1 MADEQVRTRITAD
14 ADFSGLIAD
23 VHKVTASLS
32 KLQEKIASSNKMFA
46 NQIAVM
52 NRSFSDTL
60 RSTGQF
66 STHFVSLNS
75 DVEKFGKNLDSGQ
88 LKLNQ
93 YYKTMQNH
101 TRTSGGLIR
110 DLAKQQVALQKAII
124 QPLGRNAQ
132 GLMQFNVQVPRG
144 LDEVKNKTAIARQEL
159 QIMNKVVQQGA
170 GQLINWGK
178 NTQWAGRQLT
188 VGLTLPLT
196 IFGKASAEAF
206 RSADAE
212 LTRLVKVY
220 GDTAGTTA
228 EELGRVRKEVE
239 ATAKALSQ
247 NLGASYRETLALGAD
262 IAATGQTGNELIASI
277 EETTR
282 LAVLGE
288 VDRAEAMKATLA
300 IQSAFKQN
308 TEELTESINFLNAV
322 ENQTSTSLN
331 DLVEAI
337 PKAGPVI
344 QGLGG
349 SVQDLALY
357 LTAMREGGINATE
370 GANALKSG
378 LASLINPTDK
388 AVGQFKTFGIDL
400 LGIVTEN
407 AGSTTDMLFALQAAL
422 ENLDPLKKQQAIENL
437 FGKFQ
442 FARMNALFENLGKQ
456 GSQTLQVLD
465 LMKASTSDLGALADR
480 ELKAVTESASGRY
493 NRAVEGLKAQLATV
507 GNQFLA
513 INTTLINVVSKIL
526 EFVDNLPKPLKQ
538 VLTLF
543 GGLTAVAG
551 PLIMLTGVLANFFG
565 YIVKGVFH
573 MKALLK
579 GGEGW
584 KYLTPE
590 ILAAEKAGS
599 LIEQTLYS
607 DAKAAG
613 VLQLALRNLID
624 EFSVLEAKAATGS
637 ISVAPAVNTMAGNL
651 VQRAGSGGRMVDKDH
666 PLVGPAYSRASSHMN
681 PRGVMSTTERLNQ
694 TMFGMVPGSIPVNQ
708 RIGQNPQIYA
718 ESELPNIP
726 GLTRINGAST
736 GIVASEAGKWHAM
749 MATLGMQSKAEI
761 AALKKSIATTGLAS
775 AEFMQVFDDVLPA
788 VTAITKNA
796 AIESRAIIAQL
807 ETGAM
812 NVQQARAEIMALNS
826 RTEALIAET
835 TMAQAKGMGRTLNP
849 TVIPTLNQPVVSATG
864 KSNMRELFKK
874 SKTKN
879 FIDSIARNLGVRTSG
894 AGYNIETTKPKNF
907 NDGGYV
913 YTANDGSIVPGP
925 NINADVVPAML
936 TPGEFVV
943 NASATKQNLPLLMA
957 INGGAG
963 GTGPNFNNGGT
974 ATDLDLYKQILSIEE
989 RYATSPNWGDEA
1001 RFRAIM
1007 NNASALVP
1015 LGIDPSDAIAMATAD
1030 VDTAL
1035 KNSFRKDLRGGQGE
1049 IDRKLFKQEARRV
1062 AQARSKY
1069 IKQKYGRSLITKNA
1083 GGSQALSPK
1092 GINQDSI
1099 KLLRLLEASDPR
1111 MAARVFPRLFPDLN
1125 PSKPTL
1131 SDLRRRNLFESE
1143 HISPKDKA
1151 GFRNW
1156 GFNASGNYMQAIAGE
1171 SSINRLHNTL
1181 GARGLVPNAVPL
1193 TTSSADSVQKQMRSK
1208 RGNISYPRAVSMPSS
1223 GMNRIARAVVGA
1235 SSRRRLFSMSSA
1247 GGMNKGGMVYANKG
1261 KLIPA
1266 LSSGFSQG
1274 RAGKSGDGATS
1285 EMGGMGQFGL
1295 GMGLQMAGM
1304 YTGGSLG
1311 TGMMAS
1317 GTALQMLPML
1327 QMLKPAMGQ
1336 LKNITGAVS
1345 LFGRIAGSAFR
1356 IAGAAVKFFTG
1367 PVGLA
1372 ILAVGGLVAAYK
1384 LIKKEIAEQRRE
1396 TALLNGITKEGAK
1409 EAGISYE
1416 TMTEKLKR
1424 VNAELK
1430 LQREKG
1436 LLAYEATTNS
1446 GVSGLTLTIAEL
1458 KKLKET
1464 AKETMPTLYATFNN
1478 IDSSKVNDLA
1488 TNLKAQFV
1496 AGGMS
1501 AQDATNKIYALI
1513 EASNKAGQGFT
1524 AIAQKGFQQ
1533 IVDKGSA
1540 ASFTIETLK
1549 GNILD
1554 FEKGIRDVDS
1564 AAFSGNVDSVINSLE
1579 GAVNAL
1585 VGTKDASGQ
1594 KITEAQAL
1602 VMQYEK
1608 LNTLGVKNLEI
1619 GETALDNLKKE
1630 NPLLASLLKST
1641 DTVGGMWAKVRL
1653 QTAGVNV
1660 DLKNMSSELAI
1671 SLSLYQDA
1679 LEQAGDQ
1686 IESGEVVSDALGKA
1700 AKGSAALGEQIKK
1713 NTAILKK
1720 AEDAEVGMNR
1730 AAIKRINDKIAAIRK
1745 EADAKKKAMSD
1756 ALESEN
1762 TELELQKL
1770 QLEGQAQLARGDR
1783 DGYAQT
1789 QLAIKQL
1796 VNETQAKKAMQK
1808 VDELAA
1814 KAEEKQRKILEDDQE
1829 KKDRQGDAVTA
1840 ANKGN
1845 NRAVETKAKVD
1856 EYLAKL
1862 TALAQKMSNA
1872 QKLKD
1877 PTARQEAVNAITGEK
1892 NTLIDDLGKES
1903 KEVREFFSNYVD
1915 PSTGKKLKG
1924 VRKWGGGAD
1933 SEFNKLVE
1941 EMEKQAGTN
1950 YDKMVKDL
1958 GGGATLKDILKALGG
1973 RPAATKKLNTADVLA
1988 ATGAKDINS
1997 QKYGKNAGANE
2008 GDLTDNAREEIIN
2021 KFKLEEGDTFTYDDR
2036 TYVVKRGES
2045 GWMRSRAVKRAGG
2058 GRFTPG
2064 QTYTVND
2071 GMKTEGIRFDMP
2083 GTIYPNIN
2091 TSPRYN
2097 IPSNSINGMNGVSN
2111 NASSSNCVYN
2121 VNIALNGTNV
2131 SVDEVVMR
2139 FKQELSRMGA
2149 KEGRIKTMGAGVV

>member
-543 GGLTAVAG
+543 GGLTAIAG

-651 VQRAGSGGRMVDKDH
+651 VQRAGSGGRMVNKDH

-807 ETGAM
+807 EAGAM

-974 ATDLDLYKQILSIEE
+974 ATDLDLYRQILSIEE

-1015 LGIDPSDAIAMATAD
+1015 LGIDPSDAIAMATED

-1035 KNSFRKDLRGGQGE
+1035 KNSFRRDLRGGQGE
-1049 IDRKLFKQEARRV
+1049 IDRKLFKKEARRV

-1069 IKQKYGRSLITKNA
+1069 IKQRYGRSLITKNA

-1099 KLLRLLEASDPR
+1099 KLLRLLEASDPK

-1131 SDLRRRNLFESE
+1131 VDLRRRNLFESE

-1151 GFRNW
+1151 GFKNW

-1208 RGNISYPRAVSMPSS
+1208 RGNVSYPRAVSMPMP

-1247 GGMNKGGMVYANKG
+1247 GGMNKGGMVYANRG

-1336 LKNITGAVS
+1336 LKNITGLVS

-1464 AKETMPTLYATFNN
+1464 AKDTMPTLFATFNN

-1488 TNLKAQFV
+1488 ANLKAQFV

-1513 EASNKAGQGFT
+1513 EASNKAGQGFN

-1619 GETALDNLKKE
+1619 GETALNNLKKE
-1630 NPLLASLLKST
+1630 NPLLASILKST

-1660 DLKNMSSELAI
+1660 NLKNMSSELAI

-1700 AKGSAALGEQIKK
+1700 AKGSAKLGEEIKK
-1713 NTAILKK
+1713 NAAILKK
-1720 AEDAEVGMNR
+1720 AEDSEVGMNR

-1814 KAEEKQRKILEDDQE
+1814 KAEDKQRKILEDDQE

-1862 TALAQKMSNA
+1862 TALAQRMSNA
-1872 QKLKD
+1872 QRLKD
-1877 PTARQEAVNAITGEK
+1877 PTRRQEAVNAITGEK
-1892 NTLIDDLGKES
+1892 NTLLEDLGKES

-1915 PSTGKKLKG
+1915 PATGKKLKG

-1933 SEFNKLVE
+1933 SEFDKLVK

-1958 GGGATLKDILKALGG
+1958 GGGSTLNDIVRAMGGKAPVTKNITADNLSSILKGSEKL
-1973 RPAATKKLNTADVLA
+1973 TDLFKKN
-1988 ATGAKDINS
+1988 
-1997 QKYGKNAGANE
+1997 
-2008 GDLTDNAREEIIN
+2008 GDLTDIARTRLIN
-2021 KFKLEEGDTFTYDDR
+2021 KFKLKQDDTFRY
-2036 TYVVKRGES
+2036 GEDEYRVTI
-2045 GWMRSRAVKRAGG
+2045 GEDAILHDAKAVKRAGG
-2058 GRFTPG
+2058 GRFAPG

-2091 TSPRYN
+2091 TSPKYN
-2097 IPSNSINGMNGVSN
+2097 IPSNSINGMSGVSN

-2131 SVDEVVMR
+2131 GVDEVVMR

-2149 KEGRIKTMGAGVV
+2149 KEGRMKTVGAYNV

>member
-75 DVEKFGKNLDSGQ
+75 DVEKFGKNLDAGQ

-110 DLAKQQVALQKAII
+110 DLAKQQVALQNAII

-196 IFGKASAEAF
+196 AFGKAAADAF
-206 RSADAE
+206 RTADAE

-262 IAATGQTGNELIASI
+262 IAATGQTGQELIASI

-349 SVQDLALY
+349 SVKDLALY
-357 LTAMREGGINATE
+357 LTAMREGGTNASE

-388 AVGQFKTFGIDL
+388 AVGQFKAFGIDL
-400 LGIVTEN
+400 LAIVNDN
-407 AGSTTDMLFALQAAL
+407 AGSTTNTLLALQDAL
-422 ENLDPLKKQQAIENL
+422 DQLNPLQKQQAIENL

-480 ELKAVTESASGRY
+480 ELAAVTESASGRY

-513 INTTLINVVSKIL
+513 INTTLINVVTKIL

-573 MKALLK
+573 MKALFK

-651 VQRAGSGGRMVDKDH
+651 VQRAGAGARVVDKDH

-726 GLTRINGAST
+726 GLTRVNGAST

-788 VTAITKNA
+788 VQAITKNA

-807 ETGAM
+807 EAGAM

-849 TVIPTLNQPVVSATG
+849 TVIPTLNQPVVTATG

-943 NASATKQNLPLLMA
+943 NAQATKQNLPLLMA

-963 GTGPNFNNGGT
+963 GTGPNFNGGGT

-989 RYATSPNWGDEA
+989 RYATSPNWGEEA

-1049 IDRKLFKQEARRV
+1049 IDRRLFKE
-1062 AQARSKY
+1062 QARKVTQARHKY

-1083 GGSQALSPK
+1083 GGLQALSAK
-1092 GINQDSI
+1092 QANQDSV
-1099 KLLRLLEASDPR
+1099 KLLRLLEASDPK
-1111 MAARVFPRLFPDLN
+1111 MAARVFPRLFPDIDT
-1125 PSKPTL
+1125 SKIRL
-1131 SDLRRRNLFESE
+1131 SDLTRRNLFESE
-1143 HISPKDKA
+1143 HVSPKDK
-1151 GFRNW
+1151 GHFRNW
-1156 GFNASGNYMQAIAGE
+1156 GYNAAGNYMQAIAGE
-1171 SSINRLHNTL
+1171 SNINRLHNTL
-1181 GARGLVPNAVPL
+1181 GNRGLVPNAVPL
-1193 TTSSADSVQKQMRSK
+1193 TSSSAESVQKQMRSK
-1208 RGNISYPRAVSMPSS
+1208 RGNIPYPKAVSMPSS
-1223 GMNRIARAVVGA
+1223 GMSRIARGIIGA
-1235 SSRRRLFSMSSA
+1235 SSRRRLFSMASA
-1247 GGMNKGGMVYANKG
+1247 GGMNKGGVVYANRG
-1261 KLIPA
+1261 KLIPS
-1266 LSSGFSQG
+1266 LSAGFKEG
-1274 RAGKSGDGATS
+1274 RAGKSGGEPS

-1464 AKETMPTLYATFNN
+1464 AKETMPTLFATFNN

-1488 TNLKAQFV
+1488 ANLKAQFV

-1513 EASNKAGQGFT
+1513 EASNKAGQGFD
-1524 AIAQKGFQQ
+1524 AISKKGFQQ

-1608 LNTLGVKNLEI
+1608 LNTLGVKNLQI
-1619 GETALDNLKKE
+1619 GETSLNNLKKE
-1630 NPLLASLLKST
+1630 NPLLASILKST

-1660 DLKNMSSELAI
+1660 NLKNMSSELAI

-1700 AKGSAALGEQIKK
+1700 ATGSKKLGEEIKK
-1713 NTAILKK
+1713 NSDILKK
-1720 AEDAEVGMNR
+1720 AEDAQIGMDR

-1808 VDELAA
+1808 VDELAQ
-1814 KAEEKQRKILEDDQE
+1814 KEEDKWRKKLDDDQE
-1829 KKDRQGDAVTA
+1829 KKDRQGDRVDA
-1840 ANKGN
+1840 ANRGN

-1872 QKLKD
+1872 QRLKD
-1877 PTARQEAVNAITGEK
+1877 PTRREEAVNAITGEK
-1892 NTLIDDLGKES
+1892 NTLIEDLGKES

-1915 PSTGKKLKG
+1915 PATGKKLKG
-1924 VRKWGGGAD
+1924 VAKWGGGAD
-1933 SEFNKLVE
+1933 SEFNKLVQ

-1958 GGGATLKDILKALGG
+1958 GGGSTLNDVVRAMGGKAPVTKNITADNLSSILKGSEKFTDLF
-1973 RPAATKKLNTADVLA
+1973 KKN
-1988 ATGAKDINS
+1988 
-1997 QKYGKNAGANE
+1997 
-2008 GDLTDNAREEIIN
+2008 GDLTDIARTRLIN
-2021 KFKLEEGDTFTYDDR
+2021 KFKLKQDDTFRY
-2036 TYVVKRGES
+2036 GEDEYRVTI
-2045 GWMRSRAVKRAGG
+2045 GEDALIHDAKAVKRAGG
-2058 GRFTPG
+2058 GRFAPG

-2097 IPSNSINGMNGVSN
+2097 IPSNSINGMSGVSN

>member
-75 DVEKFGKNLDSGQ
+75 DVEKFGKNLDAGQ

-110 DLAKQQVALQKAII
+110 DLAKQQVALQNAII

-196 IFGKASAEAF
+196 AFGKAAADAF
-206 RSADAE
+206 RTADAE

-262 IAATGQTGNELIASI
+262 IAATGQTGQELIASI

-349 SVQDLALY
+349 SVKDLALY
-357 LTAMREGGINATE
+357 LTAMREGGINASE

-388 AVGQFKTFGIDL
+388 AVGQFKAFGIDL
-400 LGIVTEN
+400 LAIVNDN
-407 AGSTTDMLFALQAAL
+407 AGSTTNTLLALQDAL
-422 ENLDPLKKQQAIENL
+422 DQLNPLQKQQAIENL

-480 ELKAVTESASGRY
+480 ELAAVTESASGRY

-513 INTTLINVVSKIL
+513 INTTLINVVTKIL

-573 MKALLK
+573 MKALFK

-651 VQRAGSGGRMVDKDH
+651 VQRAGAGARVVDKDH

-726 GLTRINGAST
+726 GLTRVNGAST

-788 VTAITKNA
+788 VQAITKNA

-807 ETGAM
+807 EAGAM

-849 TVIPTLNQPVVSATG
+849 TVIPTLNQPVVTATG

-943 NASATKQNLPLLMA
+943 NAQATKQNLPLLMA

-963 GTGPNFNNGGT
+963 GTGPNFNGGGT

-989 RYATSPNWGDEA
+989 RYATSPNWGEEA

-1049 IDRKLFKQEARRV
+1049 IDRRLFKE
-1062 AQARSKY
+1062 QARKVTQARHKY

-1083 GGSQALSPK
+1083 GGLQALSAK
-1092 GINQDSI
+1092 QANQDSV
-1099 KLLRLLEASDPR
+1099 KLLKLLEASDPK
-1111 MAARVFPRLFPDLN
+1111 MAARVFPRLFPDIDT
-1125 PSKPTL
+1125 SKIRL
-1131 SDLRRRNLFESE
+1131 SDLTRRNLFESE
-1143 HISPKDKA
+1143 HVSPKDK
-1151 GFRNW
+1151 GHFRNW
-1156 GFNASGNYMQAIAGE
+1156 GYNAAGNYMQAIAGE
-1171 SSINRLHNTL
+1171 SNINRLHNTL
-1181 GARGLVPNAVPL
+1181 GNRGLVPNAVPL
-1193 TTSSADSVQKQMRSK
+1193 TSSSAESVQKQMRSK
-1208 RGNISYPRAVSMPSS
+1208 RGNIPYPKAVSMPSS
-1223 GMNRIARAVVGA
+1223 GMSRIARGIIGA
-1235 SSRRRLFSMSSA
+1235 SSRRRLFSMASA
-1247 GGMNKGGMVYANKG
+1247 GGMNKGGVVYANRG
-1261 KLIPA
+1261 KLIPS
-1266 LSSGFSQG
+1266 LSAGFKEG
-1274 RAGKSGDGATS
+1274 RAGKSGGEPS

-1464 AKETMPTLYATFNN
+1464 AKETMPTLFATFNN

-1488 TNLKAQFV
+1488 ANLKAQFV

-1513 EASNKAGQGFT
+1513 EASNKAGQGFD
-1524 AIAQKGFQQ
+1524 AISKKGFQQ

-1608 LNTLGVKNLEI
+1608 LNTLGVKNLQI
-1619 GETALDNLKKE
+1619 GETSLNNLKKE
-1630 NPLLASLLKST
+1630 NPLLASILKST

-1660 DLKNMSSELAI
+1660 NLKNMSSELAI

-1700 AKGSAALGEQIKK
+1700 ATGSKKLGEEIKK
-1713 NTAILKK
+1713 NSDILKK
-1720 AEDAEVGMNR
+1720 AEDAQIGMDR

-1808 VDELAA
+1808 VDELAQ
-1814 KAEEKQRKILEDDQE
+1814 KEEDKWRKKLDDDQE
-1829 KKDRQGDAVTA
+1829 KKDRQGDRVDA
-1840 ANKGN
+1840 ANRGN

-1862 TALAQKMSNA
+1862 TALAQRMSNA
-1872 QKLKD
+1872 QRLKD
-1877 PTARQEAVNAITGEK
+1877 PDRRKEAVNAITGEK
-1892 NTLIDDLGKES
+1892 NTLIEDLGKES

-1915 PSTGKKLKG
+1915 PATGKKLKG
-1924 VRKWGGGAD
+1924 VAKWGGGAD
-1933 SEFNKLVE
+1933 SEFNKLVQ

-1958 GGGATLKDILKALGG
+1958 GGGSTLNDVVRAMGGKAPVTKNITADNLSSILKGSEKFTDLF
-1973 RPAATKKLNTADVLA
+1973 KKN
-1988 ATGAKDINS
+1988 
-1997 QKYGKNAGANE
+1997 
-2008 GDLTDNAREEIIN
+2008 GDLTDIARTRLIN
-2021 KFKLEEGDTFTYDDR
+2021 KFKLKQDDTFRY
-2036 TYVVKRGES
+2036 GEDEYRVTI
-2045 GWMRSRAVKRAGG
+2045 GEDALIHDAKAVKRAGG
-2058 GRFTPG
+2058 GRFAPG

-2097 IPSNSINGMNGVSN
+2097 IPSNSINGMSGVSN

>member
-75 DVEKFGKNLDSGQ
+75 DVEKFGKNLDAGQ

-110 DLAKQQVALQKAII
+110 DLAKQQVALQNAII

-196 IFGKASAEAF
+196 AFGKAAADAF
-206 RSADAE
+206 RTADAE

-262 IAATGQTGNELIASI
+262 IAATGQTGQELIASI

-349 SVQDLALY
+349 SVKDLALY
-357 LTAMREGGINATE
+357 LTAMREGGINASE

-388 AVGQFKTFGIDL
+388 AVGQFKAFGIDL
-400 LGIVTEN
+400 LAIVNDN
-407 AGSTTDMLFALQAAL
+407 AGSTTNTLLALQDAL
-422 ENLDPLKKQQAIENL
+422 DQLNPLQKQQAIENL

-480 ELKAVTESASGRY
+480 ELAAVTESASGRY

-513 INTTLINVVSKIL
+513 INTTLINVVTKIL

-573 MKALLK
+573 MKALFK

-651 VQRAGSGGRMVDKDH
+651 VQRAGAGARVVDKDH

-726 GLTRINGAST
+726 GLTRVNGAST

-788 VTAITKNA
+788 VQAITKNA

-807 ETGAM
+807 EAGAM

-849 TVIPTLNQPVVSATG
+849 TVIPTLNQPVVTATG

-943 NASATKQNLPLLMA
+943 NAQATKQNLPLLMA

-963 GTGPNFNNGGT
+963 GTGPNFNGGGT

-989 RYATSPNWGDEA
+989 RYATSPNWGEEA

-1049 IDRKLFKQEARRV
+1049 IDRRLFKE
-1062 AQARSKY
+1062 QARKVTQARHKY

-1083 GGSQALSPK
+1083 GGLQALSAK
-1092 GINQDSI
+1092 QANQDSV
-1099 KLLRLLEASDPR
+1099 KLLRLLEASDPK
-1111 MAARVFPRLFPDLN
+1111 MAARVFPRLFPDIDT
-1125 PSKPTL
+1125 SKIRL
-1131 SDLRRRNLFESE
+1131 SDLTRRNLFESE
-1143 HISPKDKA
+1143 HVSPKDK
-1151 GFRNW
+1151 GHFRNW
-1156 GFNASGNYMQAIAGE
+1156 GYNAAGNYMQAIAGE
-1171 SSINRLHNTL
+1171 SNINRLHNTL
-1181 GARGLVPNAVPL
+1181 GNRGLVPNAVPL
-1193 TTSSADSVQKQMRSK
+1193 TSSSAESVQKQMRSK
-1208 RGNISYPRAVSMPSS
+1208 RGNIPYPKAVSMPSS
-1223 GMNRIARAVVGA
+1223 GMSRIARGIIGA
-1235 SSRRRLFSMSSA
+1235 SSRRRLFSMASA
-1247 GGMNKGGMVYANKG
+1247 GGMNKGGVVYANRG
-1261 KLIPA
+1261 KLIPS
-1266 LSSGFSQG
+1266 LSAGFKEG
-1274 RAGKSGDGATS
+1274 RAGKSGGEPS

-1464 AKETMPTLYATFNN
+1464 AKETMPTLFATFNN

-1488 TNLKAQFV
+1488 ANLKAQFV

-1513 EASNKAGQGFT
+1513 EASNKAGQGFD
-1524 AIAQKGFQQ
+1524 AISKKGFQQ

-1608 LNTLGVKNLEI
+1608 LNTLGVKNLQI
-1619 GETALDNLKKE
+1619 GETSLNNLKKE
-1630 NPLLASLLKST
+1630 NPLLASILKST

-1660 DLKNMSSELAI
+1660 NLKNMSSELAI

-1700 AKGSAALGEQIKK
+1700 ATGSKKLGEEIKK
-1713 NTAILKK
+1713 NSDILKK
-1720 AEDAEVGMNR
+1720 AEDAQIGMDR

-1808 VDELAA
+1808 VDELAQ
-1814 KAEEKQRKILEDDQE
+1814 KEEDKWRKKLDDDQE
-1829 KKDRQGDAVTA
+1829 KKDRQGDRVDA
-1840 ANKGN
+1840 ANRGN

-1862 TALAQKMSNA
+1862 TALAQRMSNA
-1872 QKLKD
+1872 QRLKD
-1877 PTARQEAVNAITGEK
+1877 PDRRKEAVNAITGEK
-1892 NTLIDDLGKES
+1892 NTLIEDLGKES

-1915 PSTGKKLKG
+1915 PATGKKLKG
-1924 VRKWGGGAD
+1924 VAKWGGGAD
-1933 SEFNKLVE
+1933 SEFNKLVQ

-1958 GGGATLKDILKALGG
+1958 GGGSTLNDVVRAMGGKAPVTKNITADNLSSILKGSEKFTDLF
-1973 RPAATKKLNTADVLA
+1973 KKN
-1988 ATGAKDINS
+1988 
-1997 QKYGKNAGANE
+1997 
-2008 GDLTDNAREEIIN
+2008 GDLTDIARTRLIN
-2021 KFKLEEGDTFTYDDR
+2021 KFKLKQDDTFRY
-2036 TYVVKRGES
+2036 GEDEYRVTI
-2045 GWMRSRAVKRAGG
+2045 GEDALIHDAKAVKRAGG
-2058 GRFTPG
+2058 GRFAPG

-2097 IPSNSINGMNGVSN
+2097 IPSNSINGMSGVSN

>member
-101 TRTSGGLIR
+101 AKTSGGLIR
-110 DLAKQQVALQKAII
+110 DLAKQQVALQNAII

-188 VGLTLPLT
+188 VGLTLPLAA
-196 IFGKASAEAF
+196 FGKAAADAF
-206 RSADAE
+206 RTADAE

-220 GDTAGTTA
+220 GDTAGTTT
-228 EELGRVRKEVE
+228 EELGKVRQEVE

-262 IAATGQTGNELIASI
+262 IAATGKTGQELIASI

-308 TEELTESINFLNAV
+308 TDQLSESINFLNAV

-349 SVQDLALY
+349 SVKDLALY
-357 LTAMREGGINATE
+357 LTAMREGGINASE

-388 AVGQFKTFGIDL
+388 AVEQFKGFGIDL
-400 LGIVTEN
+400 LGIVNDN
-407 AGSTTDMLFALQAAL
+407 AGSTTDTLLALQAAL
-422 ENLDPLKKQQAIENL
+422 DQLDPLKKQQAIENL

-442 FARMNALFENLGKQ
+442 FSRMNALFENLGKQ

-465 LMKASTSDLGALADR
+465 LMKASTGDLGALADR

-493 NRAVEGLKAQLATV
+493 NRAVEGLKAELATV

-513 INTTLINVVSKIL
+513 INTTLINVVTKIL

-573 MKALLK
+573 MKALFK

-651 VQRAGSGGRMVDKDH
+651 VQRAGAGARVVDKNH

-726 GLTRINGAST
+726 GLTRVNGAST

-788 VTAITKNA
+788 VQAITKNA

-807 ETGAM
+807 EAGAM

-849 TVIPTLNQPVVSATG
+849 TVIPTLNQPVVTATG

-943 NASATKQNLPLLMA
+943 NAQATKQNLPLLMA

-963 GTGPNFNNGGT
+963 GTGPNFNGGGT
-974 ATDLDLYKQILSIEE
+974 ATDLDLYRQILSIEE

-1015 LGIDPSDAIAMATAD
+1015 LGVDPSDAIAMATAD

-1035 KNSFRKDLRGGQGE
+1035 RNSFRKDLRGGQGE
-1049 IDRKLFKQEARRV
+1049 IDRRLFKE
-1062 AQARSKY
+1062 QARKVTQARHRY
-1069 IKQKYGRSLITKNA
+1069 IKQKYGRSLLTKNA
-1083 GGSQALSPK
+1083 GGLQALSAK
-1092 GINQDSI
+1092 QANQDSV
-1099 KLLRLLEASDPR
+1099 KLLRLLEASDPK
-1111 MAARVFPRLFPDLN
+1111 MAARVFPRLFPDVD
-1125 PSKPTL
+1125 PSKIRL
-1131 SDLRRRNLFESE
+1131 SDLTSRNLFESE
-1143 HISPKDKA
+1143 HVSPKDKS

-1156 GFNASGNYMQAIAGE
+1156 GYNAAGNYMQAIAGE
-1171 SSINRLHNTL
+1171 SNINRLHNTL
-1181 GARGLVPNAVPL
+1181 GNRGLVPNAVPL
-1193 TTSSADSVQKQMRSK
+1193 TTSSAESVQKQMRAK
-1208 RGNISYPRAVSMPSS
+1208 RGNISYPKAVSMSPSRS
-1223 GMNRIARAVVGA
+1223 TRIAKAIIGA
-1235 SSRRRLFSMSSA
+1235 SSRRRLFSMASA

-1261 KLIPA
+1261 GIIPS
-1266 LSSGFSQG
+1266 LRSGFSEG
-1274 RAGKSGDGATS
+1274 RAGKSGGEPS

-1372 ILAVGGLVAAYK
+1372 IIAVGGLVAAYK

-1488 TNLKAQFV
+1488 ANLKAQFV

-1513 EASNKAGQGFT
+1513 EASNKAGQGFN

-1585 VGTKDASGQ
+1585 VGTRDASGQ

-1608 LNTLGVKNLEI
+1608 LNTLGVKNLQI
-1619 GETALDNLKKE
+1619 GETALNNLKKE
-1630 NPLLASLLKST
+1630 NPLLASILKST

-1660 DLKNMSSELAI
+1660 NLKNMSSELAI

-1700 AKGSAALGEQIKK
+1700 AAGSKKLGEEIKK
-1713 NTAILKK
+1713 NSDILKK
-1720 AEDAEVGMNR
+1720 AEDAQIGMDR

-1770 QLEGQAQLARGDR
+1770 QLEAQAQLARGDR

-1808 VDELAA
+1808 VDELAQ
-1814 KAEEKQRKILEDDQE
+1814 KEEDKWRKKLDDDQE
-1829 KKDRQGDAVTA
+1829 KKDRQGDKVDA

-1862 TALAQKMSNA
+1862 TALAQRMSNA
-1872 QKLKD
+1872 QRLKD
-1877 PTARQEAVNAITGEK
+1877 PTRRKESVDAVTGEK
-1892 NTLIDDLGKES
+1892 NLLIENLGKES

-1924 VRKWGGGAD
+1924 VAKWGGGAD
-1933 SEFNKLVE
+1933 SEFNKLVQ

-1958 GGGATLKDILKALGG
+1958 GGGSTLNDVVRAMGGKAPVTRNITADNLSSILKGSEKLSDLF
-1973 RPAATKKLNTADVLA
+1973 KKN
-1988 ATGAKDINS
+1988 
-1997 QKYGKNAGANE
+1997 
-2008 GDLTDNAREEIIN
+2008 GDLTDIARTRLIN
-2021 KFKLEEGDTFTYDDR
+2021 KFKLKQDDVFR
-2036 TYVVKRGES
+2036 YGEDEYRVTI
-2045 GWMRSRAVKRAGG
+2045 GEDAILHDAKAVKRAGG

-2064 QTYTVND
+2064 QTYTIND

-2097 IPSNSINGMNGVSN
+2097 IPSNSINGMSGVSN

-2149 KEGRIKTMGAGVV
+2149 KEGRIKTIGAGVV